1 MPKTT
6 LWIDKEFN
14 QCKIYVFSV
23 FGILKGIWNSKGG
36 FWCQAS
42 FLRAATCCQR
52 LQNSKLPPREDPALE
67 LVIELGI
74 ASAEGGNILKHQ
86 NYSDCHHHDL
96 NEAQTH

>member
-23 FGILKGIWNSKGG
+23 FGILKEVSG
-36 FWCQAS
+36 ARPP
-42 FLRAATCCQR
+42 FLG
-52 LQNSKLPPREDPALE
+52 LQLVAKDFRIQNYHPGRTLLAIE
-67 LVIELGI
+67 LVFELGI

-96 NEAQTH
+96 KVAQTH

>member
-1 MPKTT
+1 MWHSRPPR
-6 LWIDKEFN
+6 DPPPFMAN
-14 QCKIYVFSV
+14 A
-23 FGILKGIWNSKGG
+23 ILNFHFDFLNPS
-36 FWCQAS
+36 
-42 FLRAATCCQR
+42 LRAATCCQR

-96 NEAQTH
+96 KVAQTH